1 MVENTINA
9 MTLLFNSKDTRMQSI
24 ISKCASL
31 HETYKPPWWC
41 FGPWMNVFVTLI
53 KEKFAPSLR
62 FEREVIVC
70 EDGGKLFKVCHLKLL
85 YLKKAVKNLMDYKF

>member
-9 MTLLFNSKDTRMQSI
+9 MTLLFNSKDTRMQGI

-62 FEREVIVC
+62 FEREIIVC
-70 EDGGKLFKVCHLKLL
+70 EDGGKL
-85 YLKKAVKNLMDYKF
+85 YLVSHMEVPYLADDDKPHRF